1 MSYTFKNL
9 ADIELLTEVPE
20 TANKI
25 IEIEGSI
32 KRVPN
37 KEVSGGDSIV
47 KTAWLKQTNS
57 YSGEDTSLTGTY
69 SVVPSQY
76 MTFECPNMTLG
87 EALGYLQNGEPLTCL
102 VTAYHSPGS
111 SGLYQINRY
120 GTIIWDTYNSDY
132 ITIQYIDPFYGGP
145 TQIYWT
151 PEGIFTSNDEAP
163 PSEE

>member
-1 MSYTFKNL
+1 MSYNFKNL

-25 IEIEGSI
+25 IEVDGSI

-37 KEVSGGDSIV
+37 KEVSGGNSMV
-47 KTAWLKQTNS
+47 KTAWIRQTNS
-57 YSGEDTSLTGTY
+57 SSGGEDYSTNTY
-69 SVVPSQY
+69 SVIPSQY
-76 MTFECPNMTLG
+76 MTFECPNMTLD

-102 VTAYHSPGS
+102 VTAYHSPDGS
-111 SGLYQINRY
+111 SLYQINRY
-120 GTIIWDTYNSDY
+120 GTIIWNTYDNNY

-163 PSEE
+163 SSED